1 MLVSS
6 QAALRPIT
14 AHSHRLTAHIVHRL
28 IAAVVVAV
36 LAACAGQPVSAP
48 SSPSV
53 ATYRPS
59 SEERFVDSL
68 LAAMTLDEKLGQL
81 NQVSAADYA
90 STPDILAAMLK
101 RGAVGSLMDAIGAD
115 TTRAL
120 QRLTLSESRLRI
132 PLLFADDV
140 IHGFRTIFPIPLG
153 EAASWDPSLAER
165 TARIAATEAAAN
177 GIAWTYAPMVDVA
190 RDPRWGRIMEG
201 SGEDPFLG
209 AAFAAARVRGF
220 QGNDLRAPTAIAAT
234 AKHFAAYGAAEG
246 GRDYN
251 RADISERTLHEVYF
265 PPFRAAVCAGAQT
278 LMASFNDI
286 GGIPAHANR
295 RLLTNILRDEWH
307 FDGTVVSDWN
317 GVVELIP
324 HGVAGDRASAGALA
338 LHAGVD
344 IDMVSQIYIHDLAPL
359 IRSGRVPEREVDE
372 AVRRV
377 LRLKYRLG
385 LFVDPYHGAHAARA
399 QAVTLTT
406 ANRTLARQVARESIV
421 LLENRGDVLPLR
433 PDVRTVAVIG
443 ALASD
448 SASSIGA
455 WAARANV
462 ADAVTVLDGIRR
474 AVSSQTRVLYARGAS
489 PTSDDTTGIAEAV
502 RIARQANVVI
512 LVIGESRDMSGEASS
527 RASLD
532 LPGAQQRL
540 AEAVQATGKPV
551 VAVLMNGRPLAIS
564 WLHDHVPAI
573 LETWFGGVE
582 AGNATADVLFGAYN
596 PSGKLPVTFPRSVGQ
611 VPIYYAHTNT
621 GRPSSADNSYT
632 SKYIDLPW
640 TPLYP
645 FGYGLSYTTFTLG
658 TPLLSAPVL
667 RPGDSLDVAVDV
679 TNTGSVAGAQV
690 VQLYLRDDVASV
702 TRPVAE
708 LRGFQ
713 RVHLAPHETKAVHFA
728 IREQALAFYD
738 TSMARVVEPGS
749 FTVFTGDDAL
759 HTSQA
764 QFRFETPND
773 APARMSERCE
783 DLQGAAS
790 ASSRPPQD
798 QLP

>member
-1 MLVSS
+1 M
-6 QAALRPIT
+6 
-14 AHSHRLTAHIVHRL
+14 
-28 IAAVVVAV
+28 
-36 LAACAGQPVSAP
+36 
-48 SSPSV
+48 
-53 ATYRPS
+53 
-59 SEERFVDSL
+59 SL
-68 LAAMTLDEKLGQL
+68 EEKLGQL
-81 NQVSAADYA
+81 NQLSSADYA
-90 STPDILAAMLK
+90 STPDRLAALIR
-101 RGAVGSLMDAIGAD
+101 RGEVGSLMDAIGAD

-120 QRLTLSESRLRI
+120 QRLAVENSRLHI

-165 TARIAATEAAAN
+165 SARIAAVESAAN

-201 SGEDPFLG
+201 AGEDPFLG

-220 QGNDLRAPTAIAAT
+220 QGDDLRAPTAIAAT
-234 AKHFAAYGAAEG
+234 TKHFAAYGAAEG

-251 RADISERTLHEVYF
+251 RADVSERTLREVYF
-265 PPFRAAVCAGAQT
+265 PPFHAAVCAGVQT

-286 GGIPAHANR
+286 GGIPSHANR
-295 RLLTNILRDEWH
+295 RLLTEILRDEWQ

-324 HGVAGDRASAGALA
+324 HGVAGGRATAGALA

-344 IDMVSQIYIHDLAPL
+344 IDMVSQIYVRDLAPL
-359 IRSGRVPEREVDE
+359 VSSGRVSKIEVDE

-385 LFVDPYHGAHAARA
+385 LFVDPYHGADAARA
-399 QAVTLTT
+399 QAVTLTA
-406 ANRTLARQVARESIV
+406 ANRAAARQAARESIV
-421 LLENRGDVLPLR
+421 LLENKGGVLPLR
-433 PDVRTVAVIG
+433 RDIGTVAVIG
-443 ALASD
+443 VLARD

-455 WAARANV
+455 WAARARE
-462 ADAVTVLDGIRR
+462 ADAITVLEGIRR
-474 AVSSQTRVLYARGAS
+474 AVSPQTRVLYARGAS
-489 PTSDDTTGIAEAV
+489 PTSGDTSGIAEAV
-502 RIARQANVVI
+502 RIARQADVAV
-512 LVIGESRDMSGEASS
+512 LVIGESREMTGEASS

-551 VAVLMNGRPLAIS
+551 VVVLMNGRPLAIP
-564 WLHDHVPAI
+564 WLHDHVPAVI
-573 LETWFGGVE
+573 ETWFSGVE

-596 PSGKLPVTFPRSVGQ
+596 PGGKLPVTFPRAVGQ

-645 FGYGLSYTTFTLG
+645 FGYGLSYTSFTLG
-658 TPLLSAPVL
+658 APRLSASVL
-667 RPGDSLDVAVDV
+667 RPGDSLEVAVDV
-679 TNTGSVAGAQV
+679 ANAGSIAGDQV
-690 VQLYLRDDVASV
+690 VQLYIRDDVASV
-702 TRPVAE
+702 TRPVKE

-713 RVHLAPHETKAVHFA
+713 RVHLTPHESRTVHFV
-728 IREQALAFYD
+728 ISDQALAFHD
-738 TSMARVVEPGS
+738 TSMTRVVEPGT
-749 FTVFTGDDAL
+749 FTVFTGDDAV
-759 HTSQA
+759 HTSQT
-764 QFRFETPND
+764 QFRFETPNG
-773 APARMSERCE
+773 ASLPVAERCE
-783 DLQGAAS
+783 RPRGS
-790 ASSRPPQD
+790 APRGDTTHTSTN
-798 QLP
+798 

>member
-1 MLVSS
+1 VCRLLLIVAV
-6 QAALRPIT
+6 AAPS
-14 AHSHRLTAHIVHRL
+14 ACG
-28 IAAVVVAV
+28 VVAART
-36 LAACAGQPVSAP
+36 LATPTSRA
-48 SSPSV
+48 
-53 ATYRPS
+53 S

-68 LAAMTLDEKLGQL
+68 LASMTLDEKLGQL
-81 NQVSAADYA
+81 NQLSAADYA
-90 STPDILAAMLK
+90 STPDSLAALIR
-101 RGAVGSLMDAIGAD
+101 RGGVGSLMDAIGAD

-120 QRLTLSESRLRI
+120 QRLAVEKSRLHI

-153 EAASWDPSLAER
+153 EAASWDPSMAER
-165 TARIAATEAAAN
+165 SARIAAIESAAN

-201 SGEDPFLG
+201 AGEDPFLG
-209 AAFAAARVRGF
+209 AALAAARVRGF
-220 QGNDLRAPTAIAAT
+220 QGDDLRAPTAIAAT

-251 RADISERTLHEVYF
+251 RADVSERTLHEVYF
-265 PPFRAAVCAGAQT
+265 PPFHAAVCAGVQT
-278 LMASFNDI
+278 VMASFNDI
-286 GGIPAHANR
+286 GGIPSHANR
-295 RLLTNILRDEWH
+295 RLLTDILRDEWH
-307 FDGTVVSDWN
+307 FDGTLVSDWN

-324 HGVAGDRASAGALA
+324 HGIAADRATASALA

-344 IDMVSQIYIHDLAPL
+344 IDMVSQIYVRDLAPL
-359 IRSGRVPEREVDE
+359 VRSGRVSEREVDD

-385 LFVDPYHGAHAARA
+385 LFVDPYHGADAARA
-399 QAVTLTT
+399 QAVTLT
-406 ANRTLARQVARESIV
+406 AAHRAAARQAARESIV
-421 LLENRGDVLPLR
+421 LLENKGGALPLR
-433 PDVRTVAVIG
+433 RDIGTVAVIG
-443 ALASD
+443 ALARD

-455 WAARANV
+455 WAARARE

-474 AVSSQTRVLYARGAS
+474 AVSPQTRVLYARGAS
-489 PTSDDTTGIAEAV
+489 PTSDDTSGIAEAV
-502 RIARQANVVI
+502 LRARQADVAI
-512 LVIGESRDMSGEASS
+512 LVIGESREMTGEASS

-540 AEAVQATGKPV
+540 AEAVQAAGKPV
-551 VAVLMNGRPLAIS
+551 VVVLMNGRPLAIS

-596 PSGKLPVTFPRSVGQ
+596 PGGKLPVTFPRAVGQ

-658 TPLLSAPVL
+658 VPRLSATVV
-667 RPGDSLDVAVDV
+667 RAGDSLDVAVDV
-679 TNTGSVAGAQV
+679 ANAGSVAGDLV
-690 VQLYLRDDVASV
+690 VQLYIRDEVASV
-702 TRPVAE
+702 TRPVKE

-713 RVHLAPHETKAVHFA
+713 RVQLAPHESRTVHFV
-728 IREQALAFYD
+728 IRDQALAFYD
-738 TSMARVVEPGS
+738 TSMTRVVEPGT
-749 FTVFTGDDAL
+749 FTVFTGDDAM

-764 QFRFETPND
+764 QFRFETPNG
-773 APARMSERCE
+773 ASLPVAARCE
-783 DLQGAAS
+783 
-790 ASSRPPQD
+790 RP
-798 QLP
+798 